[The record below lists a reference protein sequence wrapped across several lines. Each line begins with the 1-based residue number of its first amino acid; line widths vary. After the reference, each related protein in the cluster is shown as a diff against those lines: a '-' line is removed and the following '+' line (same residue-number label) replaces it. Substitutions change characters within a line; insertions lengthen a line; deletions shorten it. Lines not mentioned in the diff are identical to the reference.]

1 MEKIELIP
9 NKMSIKG
16 FHVGNT
22 KECCCPDC
30 CILRNEKQ
38 DMSTKGQKKNDLG
51 VPRPKAP
58 GRSTA
63 AAGFAEPSRP
73 PSRRNPIA
81 ITPIEAWAVVDPS
94 GKIRWDCIC
103 DTKSSA
109 LFDMRWEFAWGR
121 RNVGQVTNASCYK
134 KGWSVA
140 RVCISAIGVEA
151 NSPQPKAR
159 TSSGKPGPKASPKTK
174 SRK

>member
-1 MEKIELIP
+1 MAKKIEGLILDHGGW
-9 NKMSIKG
+9 IEFDQG
-16 FHVGNT
+16 
-22 KECCCPDC
+22 PD
-30 CILRNEKQ
+30 EP
-38 DMSTKGQKKNDLG
+38 G
-51 VPRPKAP
+51 PWRPATLVIHEGKP
-58 GRSTA
+58 ERVYLGRSTA

-94 GKIRWDCIC
+94 GKIRLDCIC